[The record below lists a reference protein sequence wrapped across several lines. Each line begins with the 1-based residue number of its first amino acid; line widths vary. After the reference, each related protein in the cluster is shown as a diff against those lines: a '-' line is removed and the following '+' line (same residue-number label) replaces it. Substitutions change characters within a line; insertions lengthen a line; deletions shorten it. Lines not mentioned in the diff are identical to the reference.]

1 MYERDKPVVAITSL
15 SFSSLGMICTFS
27 FFGCA
32 IVGVGALQIFGGFAP
47 SQVGEEDSPG
57 GEIPI

>member
-1 MYERDKPVVAITSL
+1 MHLFLFKLRR
-15 SFSSLGMICTFS
+15 SF
-27 FFGCA
+27 
-32 IVGVGALQIFGGFAP
+32 GVGALQIFRGIAP